1 MKRRGSSTRH
11 GIQTLLAYCCL
22 VCAGVLFAGC
32 GRPAYDPGLL
42 KEAAALGEEQRW
54 DEARPFIKAHLVRH
68 PDDPIAHYYY
78 GLSYLHLGAPQLTL
92 AEGELLTAQALLSR
106 DIIPTEEVTGMEY
119 FKFKGVLHQKTALVY
134 MRAFREALRF
144 NVPPE
149 YSRELLIKA
158 AEQVDLGLK
167 CNPASVPLKEYRDF
181 LQETLH
187 GTPEKQPEVMT
198 RAPGSGSSI

>member
-1 MKRRGSSTRH
+1 MARAARS
-11 GIQTLLAYCCL
+11 CL
-22 VCAGVLFAGC
+22 VCAACLLAGC
-32 GRPAYDPGLL
+32 AAPTYDPALL
-42 KEAAALGEEQRW
+42 KQAAALGEEQRW
-54 DEARPFIKAHLVRH
+54 DEARPFIKAHLLEH
-68 PDDPIAHYYY
+68 PDDPIAHFYY

-92 AEGELLTAQALLSR
+92 AEGELLTAQELISR

-149 YSRELLIKA
+149 YTRELLLKA

-187 GTPEKQPEVMT
+187 GTPQKQPEVMT